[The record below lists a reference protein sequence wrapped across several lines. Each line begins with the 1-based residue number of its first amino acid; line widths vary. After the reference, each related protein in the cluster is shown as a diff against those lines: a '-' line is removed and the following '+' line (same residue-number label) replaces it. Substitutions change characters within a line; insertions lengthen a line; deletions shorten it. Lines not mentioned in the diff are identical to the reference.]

1 MSGISIRVPKLDRIF
16 DAVLVRPPATR
27 YFACVST
34 HPDHDDIDVGLAKD
48 QHREYVSLL
57 KAAGIGVIHLRPLEE
72 FPDSVFIQDPGILGS
87 SRAVIARF
95 GEPSRRGEAEVFS
108 DDLKTIDSEEIGERG
123 IIEAPGTLEGGDVL
137 ITPTELFAGESG
149 RSNRIGVDQLSRLLK
164 GITVARV
171 RTQLKHLLGACTYL
185 SNRTMLVAPELVN
198 PSSFPGFRFV
208 NAPAEES
215 YAANVLYLGEK
226 RVLMASGFPRTRS
239 KLVEAGYVPEEVNLS
254 EFQKGDGSVT
264 CLCSPIYK
272 GIF

>member
-1 MSGISIRVPKLDRIF
+1 MMIRKLDRIF
-16 DAVLVRPPATR
+16 DTVLVRPPSTR

-34 HPDHDDIDVGLAKD
+34 HPNHDAIDVGLARN

-57 KAAGIGVIHLRPLEE
+57 KAAGIRAIDLRPLEE
-72 FPDSVFIQDPGILGS
+72 FPDSVFVQDPGILGS
-87 SRAVIARF
+87 SRAVIVRF
-95 GEPSRRGEAEVFS
+95 GEPSRRGEAEVLAS
-108 DDLKTIDSEEIGERG
+108 DLKTIDSEEIGERG
-123 IIEAPGTLEGGDVL
+123 FIEDPGTLEGGDVL
-137 ITPTELFAGESG
+137 VTPEELFVGESS
-149 RSNRIGVDQLSRLLK
+149 RSNKIGIDQFSRILK
-164 GITVARV
+164 GITVTHV

-185 SNRTMLVAPELVN
+185 SNRTILVAPELVD

-208 NAPAEES
+208 NAPAEEA

-226 RVLMASGFPRTRS
+226 RVLMPSGFPRTRT
-239 KLVEAGYVPEEVNLS
+239 KLIEAGYKPEEVNLS